1 MQSGFR
7 DFLKTNKNCRQDFQ
21 DFVYNEQTND
31 ARIFKDLKK
40 TVKVKRRE
48 VTNLMTD

>member
-31 ARIFKDLKK
+31 ARIFKDLKNIAK
-40 TVKVKRRE
+40 GT
-48 VTNLMTD
+48 TDPGVDCFDQ